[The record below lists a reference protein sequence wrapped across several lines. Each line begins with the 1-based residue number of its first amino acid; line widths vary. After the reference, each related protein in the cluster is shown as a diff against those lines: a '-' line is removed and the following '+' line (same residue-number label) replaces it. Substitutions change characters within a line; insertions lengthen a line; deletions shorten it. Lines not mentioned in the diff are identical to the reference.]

1 MKLVV
6 NDASFSYGRGK
17 NVFEHVSLVA
27 QQGHIV
33 SILGPNGAGKTT
45 FLKCLLGFC
54 HWNSGEETIDDIPQ
68 KEYNSHAFWKR
79 AAYVPQ
85 ARNQTFPYTVEET
98 VLLGRSAYLNLFQMP
113 HEKDYEM
120 AEKAME
126 LAGITALKD
135 HNCNEI
141 SGGELQLTLIARA
154 LAGNPEV
161 LIMDEPET
169 GLDFRNQLVV
179 LNLIR
184 KLSRENGLTVIFN
197 THYPEH
203 ALDLSDETL
212 LIRKG
217 KGSLFGKTEEVL
229 TQENMSAAFD
239 VNIAMVRE
247 KIGNHEHT
255 SVIPVSLKEES

>member
-1 MKLVV
+1 MKLAVK
-6 NDASFSYGRGK
+6 DASFSYGKKK
-17 NVFEHVSLVA
+17 NVFEHVSFLA
-27 QQGHIV
+27 QQGHII

-54 HWNSGEETIDDIPQ
+54 HWDSGEETIDDISQ
-68 KEYNSHAFWKR
+68 KEYSSHDFWRR

-126 LAGITALKD
+126 LAGIMSLKD
-135 HNCNEI
+135 RNCNEI

-154 LAGNPEV
+154 LAGDPEV

-169 GLDFRNQLVV
+169 GLDFRNQLIV

-184 KLSRENGLTVIFN
+184 RLSRENGLTVIFN

-217 KGSLFGKTEEVL
+217 NDSLFGKTEDVL
-229 TQENMSAAFD
+229 TQENMSAAFG
-239 VNIAMVRE
+239 VEIAMVKER
-247 KIGNHEHT
+247 IGNHEHV
-255 SVIPVSLKEES
+255 SVIPVGLKEES